1 MANKAGEDYS
11 LARVPQSARRP
22 FYEVLILRIGS
33 LACVSQVMLGAALGY
48 GLTFWQAFWATM
60 LGSVILQVVSWG
72 LERQLA
78 VKECQ
83 SVYCLGGLVLEN

>member
-48 GLTFWQAFWATM
+48 GLTFW
-60 LGSVILQVVSWG
+60 
-72 LERQLA
+72 
-78 VKECQ
+78 
-83 SVYCLGGLVLEN
+83 